1 MFSVLT
7 LCAHALHALKFRTD
21 KARPLCRRLCGTA
34 GVLLLGALR
43 VVAQTDSL
51 PAAQG
56 AWARLEIVAGD
67 STFAMSL
74 RPVKVSAKRTFKD
87 LQEQRQ
93 YYLYKRA
100 AKKVYPYALQALELY
115 SEISGETADMNRRQ
129 RRRFIRNEH
138 KELKEDFQ
146 DQLKNLSKTEGKV
159 LIKMLEKE
167 LNQPFYD
174 VLKETRG
181 TTTAVY
187 WHNLGKIWGYNLK
200 DGYRTGADTLLDE
213 VLLDYDFGHPQW

>member
-1 MFSVLT
+1 MILRART
-7 LCAHALHALKFRTD
+7 YCAFNIQPDAS
-21 KARPLCRRLCGTA
+21 RPFWRRLCGTA
-34 GVLLLGALR
+34 GLLLLGAIQ

-115 SEISGETADMNRRQ
+115 SEISGETAEMNKRQ

-167 LNQPFYD
+167 LNQPFYE

-213 VLLDYDFGHPQW
+213 VLLDYDFGRPAW